1 VRGARVRQFG
11 SGGGGGDGSY
21 LCTRHRRD
29 ATVSSAFL
37 RTPRRVA
44 RGGGANPGIADSFLL
59 SRARNR
65 KTPYSNLCSRILPC
79 GEAFSCYFSSL
90 NSTGMYRSTGPCTH
104 TSEEPRAGAAVVA
117 WSQSASEAQ
126 LHNLRNPLRRP
137 QRLRA
142 DGRRRREARSAF
154 GAAGD
159 ELLGARAAAV
169 AIAVRGVRGHSDHA
183 VLDADRHR
191 GRRPAH
197 MWDAVFA
204 LGAVDAF
211 CVLGSGC
218 GAAEGESEVSRRAYW
233 RAPRRERKRSHSTPP
248 LRDDGGVERRQC
260 RGAQQLASRLE

>member
-1 VRGARVRQFG
+1 VRAYGNSAVAAAAATEATCVLDIVVTRRCRAHFCVPRGAWPPRGGRQFRYPG
-11 SGGGGGDGSY
+11 NRGQFSLESCSEPNPPLIKPLQSY
-21 LCTRHRRD
+21 PSLWRS
-29 ATVSSAFL
+29 V
-37 RTPRRVA
+37 
-44 RGGGANPGIADSFLL
+44 FLL
-59 SRARNR
+59 LQFSKLYWHVQDHVHTNPSRE
-65 KTPYSNLCSRILPC
+65 P
-79 GEAFSCYFSSL
+79 
-90 NSTGMYRSTGPCTH
+90 GPP
-104 TSEEPRAGAAVVA
+104 S
-117 WSQSASEAQ
+117 SQSASEAQ

-137 QRLRA
+137 RRLRA

-211 CVLGSGC
+211 CVLGAGC
-218 GAAEGESEVSRRAYW
+218 VVAEGESEVSRRAYW

-248 LRDDGGVERRQC
+248 SRDDGGVERRQC